1 MSRPAFRRSQPT
13 RANSRSVA
21 IMMVTGATDAAFA
34 RMTADSLVRSYA
46 MKLPDAEQMLEQE
59 RARRA
64 RHG

>member
-1 MSRPAFRRSQPT
+1 MIRPAFRRQQPT

-21 IMMVTGATDAAFA
+21 MMMLTGATDEAFA
-34 RMTADSLVRSYA
+34 RMTADSLARSYA
-46 MKLPDAEQMLEQE
+46 MKMPDAEQMLEQE